1 VLRHPIPTAGPFRHP
16 TPESDMAIDFTLS
29 DEQQA
34 YRDVLRESFQ
44 REVGSA
50 EALERLTD
58 GHTTH
63 HSPDLSRT
71 FGAAGLLGPSLA
83 EQYGGGGAGIVEE
96 MILLE
101 EIMRNQV
108 PIGAYPVSLIVG
120 GATQKFATAQQK
132 QLVLG
137 NIAAGGVEAIA
148 MSEPEA
154 GSDVAAL
161 TTTATRADGGW
172 ILNGVK
178 LWISNA
184 HIADRILVVCREGRD
199 GGPPSPKHEGLCMI
213 WVDREAEGVRVDEV
227 KTMSGQREVNYVYLD
242 DAFVTDDAV
251 LGEPGNGWFQ
261 LMSGLNV
268 ERLIIAALAL
278 GQAERALADA
288 LEYAKQRKQF
298 GRSIGS
304 FQIQQHRLVDMATEV
319 ELARLL
325 VYKVAADV
333 DRDPTALFPREASMA
348 KIWATETAER
358 TVNAAFKIH
367 GGYGYATEYAISR
380 QIGPSMVATIFGGTN
395 DIQRNIIAKV
405 MGL

>member
-1 VLRHPIPTAGPFRHP
+1 
-16 TPESDMAIDFTLS
+16 MAIDFTLT

-34 YRDVLRESFQ
+34 YRDALRDTFA

-50 EALERLTD
+50 EQRARLTE
-58 GHTTH
+58 GNTIH
-63 HSPDLSRT
+63 HSPELSAT
-71 FGAAGLLGPSLA
+71 IGAAGLLAPSIA
-83 EQYGGGGAGIVEE
+83 EEHGGGGAGVVEE

-101 EIMRNQV
+101 EQMRALA
-108 PIGAYPVSLIVG
+108 PIGAYPVSLIVA
-120 GATQKFATAQQK
+120 GAAQKFGTAEQQA
-132 QLVLG
+132 LVLG
-137 NIAAGGVEAIA
+137 NIARGGVEAIA

-161 TTTATRADGGW
+161 TTSARKVDGGW
-172 ILNGVK
+172 ILDGVK
-178 LWISNA
+178 VWISNA
-184 HIADRILVVCREGRD
+184 HIADRILVVCRDAATAGA
-199 GGPPSPKHEGLCMI
+199 PKHEGLCMI
-213 WVDREAEGVRVDEV
+213 WVDPAAEGVRVDGIE
-227 KTMSGQREVNYVYLD
+227 TIGGYREVNYVYLD
-242 DAFVTDDAV
+242 GVFAPDDAL
-251 LGEPGNGWFQ
+251 LGQPGHGWAQ
-261 LMSGLNV
+261 LMAGLNT

-278 GQAERALADA
+278 GQAEQALSDA
-288 LEYAKQRKQF
+288 LRYARERRQF
-298 GRSIGS
+298 GRPIGS

-348 KIWATETAER
+348 KVWATETAER

-367 GGYGYATEYAISR
+367 GGYGYAKEYPISG
-380 QIGPSMVATIFGGTN
+380 QLAHSLVATTFGGTN

>member
-1 VLRHPIPTAGPFRHP
+1 
-16 TPESDMAIDFTLS
+16 MAIDFTLS
-29 DEQQA
+29 DEQLA
-34 YRDVLRESFQ
+34 YRDALRESFQ

-50 EALERLTD
+50 EALEQATE
-58 GHTTH
+58 GFTTH
-63 HSPDLSRT
+63 HSHDLSRKI
-71 FGAAGLLGPSLA
+71 GAAGLLAPSLA
-83 EQYGGGGAGIVEE
+83 EEYGGGGAGIVEE

-101 EIMRNQV
+101 EIMRNQA
-108 PIGAYPVSLIVG
+108 PIGAYPVSLIVA
-120 GATQKFATAQQK
+120 GATQKFATDAQK
-132 QLVLG
+132 ELVLG

-154 GSDVAAL
+154 GSDVASL

-184 HIADRILVVCREGRD
+184 HIADRILVVCRD
-199 GGPPSPKHEGLCMI
+199 ATDTHPPAQKHEGLCMI

-227 KTMSGQREVNYVYLD
+227 KTMSGHHEVNYVYLD
-242 DAFVTDDAV
+242 DVFVTDDAV
-251 LGEPGNGWFQ
+251 LGEPGNGWLQ

-278 GQAERALADA
+278 GQAEQALADA
-288 LEYAKQRKQF
+288 LQYAKERQQF
-298 GRSIGS
+298 GRPIGS

-319 ELARLL
+319 ELTRLL

-367 GGYGYATEYAISR
+367 GGYGYASEYAISR

>member
-1 VLRHPIPTAGPFRHP
+1 
-16 TPESDMAIDFTLS
+16 MAIDFTLS
-29 DEQQA
+29 DEQLA
-34 YRDVLRESFQ
+34 YRDALRESFQ

-50 EALERLTD
+50 EALEQATE
-58 GHTTH
+58 GFTTH
-63 HSPDLSRT
+63 HSHALSRKI
-71 FGAAGLLGPSLA
+71 GAAGLLGPSLA
-83 EQYGGGGAGIVEE
+83 EEYGGGGAGVVEE

-101 EIMRNQV
+101 ELMRNQA
-108 PIGAYPVSLIVG
+108 PIGAYPVSLIVA
-120 GATQKFATAQQK
+120 GATQKFATAEQK

-154 GSDVAAL
+154 GSDVASL

-184 HIADRILVVCREGRD
+184 HIADRILVVCRDATD
-199 GGPPSPKHEGLCMI
+199 GAPPARKHEGLCMI

-227 KTMSGQREVNYVYLD
+227 KTMSGHHEVNYVYLD
-242 DAFVTDDAV
+242 DVFVTDDAV
-251 LGEPGNGWFQ
+251 LGEPGNGWLQ

-278 GQAERALADA
+278 GQAEQALADA
-288 LEYAKQRKQF
+288 LQYAKERHQF

-319 ELARLL
+319 ELTRLL

-367 GGYGYATEYAISR
+367 GGYGYASEYSISR

>member
-1 VLRHPIPTAGPFRHP
+1 
-16 TPESDMAIDFTLS
+16 MAIDFTLS
-29 DEQQA
+29 DEQLA
-34 YRDVLRESFQ
+34 YRDALRESFQ
-44 REVGSA
+44 REVGTA
-50 EALERLTD
+50 EALEQATE
-58 GHTTH
+58 GFTTH
-63 HSPDLSRT
+63 HSRDLSHKI
-71 FGAAGLLGPSLA
+71 GAAGLLGPSLA
-83 EQYGGGGAGIVEE
+83 EEYGGGGAGIVEE

-101 EIMRNQV
+101 EIMRNQA
-108 PIGAYPVSLIVG
+108 PIGAYPVSLIVA
-120 GATQKFATAQQK
+120 GATHKFATAEQK
-132 QLVLG
+132 QLVLS

-154 GSDVAAL
+154 GSDVASL
-161 TTTATRADGGW
+161 TTTARRADGGW

-184 HIADRILVVCREGRD
+184 HIADRILVVCREPD
-199 GGPPSPKHEGLCMI
+199 SAKHEGLCMI

-227 KTMSGQREVNYVYLD
+227 KTMSGHREVNYVYLD
-242 DAFVTDDAV
+242 DVFVTDDAV
-251 LGEPGNGWFQ
+251 LGEPGNGWLQ

-278 GQAERALADA
+278 GQAEQALADA
-288 LEYAKQRKQF
+288 LQYAKERRQF

-319 ELARLL
+319 ELTRLL

-348 KIWATETAER
+348 KVWATETAER

-367 GGYGYATEYAISR
+367 GGYGYASEYSISR

>member
-1 VLRHPIPTAGPFRHP
+1 
-16 TPESDMAIDFTLS
+16 MAIDFTLT

-34 YRDVLRESFQ
+34 YRDALRESFL
-44 REVGSA
+44 REVGTA
-50 EALERLTD
+50 EALERATA

-63 HSPDLSRT
+63 HSQELSRKL
-71 FGAAGLLGPSLA
+71 GAAGLLGPSLA
-83 EQYGGGGAGIVEE
+83 EQHGGGGAGVVEE

-101 EIMRNQV
+101 EMMRRQV
-108 PIGAYPVSLIVG
+108 PIGAYPVSLIVA
-120 GATQKFATAQQK
+120 GATQKFGTPAQQA
-132 QLVLG
+132 LILG

-161 TTTATRADGGW
+161 TTTATRTDGGW
-172 ILNGVK
+172 VLNGVK

-184 HIADRILVVCREGRD
+184 HIADRILVVCRDAAAAGAD
-199 GGPPSPKHEGLCMI
+199 ASKHDGLCMI
-213 WVDREAEGVRVDEV
+213 WVDRDAEGVRIDEV
-227 KTMSGQREVNYVYLD
+227 PTMTGQHEVNYVYLD
-242 DAFVTDDAV
+242 DVVVSDDAV

-278 GQAERALADA
+278 GQAELALETA
-288 LEYAKQRKQF
+288 LEYAKQRQQF
-298 GRSIGS
+298 GRPIGS
-304 FQIQQHRLVDMATEV
+304 FQVQQHRLVDMATEV
-319 ELARLL
+319 ELTRLL

-348 KIWATETAER
+348 KVWATETAEW

-367 GGYGYATEYAISR
+367 GGYGYAREYAISR

-395 DIQRNIIAKV
+395 DVQRNIIAKV

>member
-1 VLRHPIPTAGPFRHP
+1 MP
-16 TPESDMAIDFTLS
+16 IDFTLT

-34 YRDVLRESFQ
+34 YRDALRDTFA

-50 EALERLTD
+50 EQRERLTE
-58 GHTTH
+58 GHTVH
-63 HSPDLSRT
+63 HSPELAAKL
-71 FGAAGLLGPSLA
+71 GASGLLGPSIA
-83 EQYGGGGAGIVEE
+83 EEHGGGGAGVVEE

-101 EIMRNQV
+101 EQMRALA
-108 PIGAYPVSLIVG
+108 PIGAYPVSLIVA
-120 GATQKFATAQQK
+120 GAVQKFGTPEQK
-132 QLVLG
+132 ELVLG

-161 TTTATRADGGW
+161 STTAKRVDGGW
-172 ILNGVK
+172 VLNGVK
-178 LWISNA
+178 VWISNA
-184 HIADRILVVCREGRD
+184 HIADRILIVCRDAEVD
-199 GGPPSPKHEGLCMI
+199 ADPATKKHEGLCMI
-213 WVDREAEGVRVDEV
+213 WVDPKAQGVRVDGIE
-227 KTMSGQREVNYVYLD
+227 TIGGYREVNYVYLD
-242 DAFVTDDAV
+242 DVFAPDDAL
-251 LGEPGNGWFQ
+251 LGQAGAGWMQ
-261 LMSGLNV
+261 LMAGLNT

-278 GQAERALADA
+278 GQAEQALGEA
-288 LEYAKQRKQF
+288 LQYAKDRKQF

-304 FQIQQHRLVDMATEV
+304 FQVQQHRLVDMATEV

-348 KIWATETAER
+348 KVYATETAER
-358 TVNAAFKIH
+358 VVNRAFKIH
-367 GGYGYATEYAISR
+367 GGYGYAKEYAISG
-380 QIGPSMVATIFGGTN
+380 QLAHSLVATTFGGTN

>member
-1 VLRHPIPTAGPFRHP
+1 
-16 TPESDMAIDFTLS
+16 MAIDFTLT

-34 YRDVLRESFQ
+34 YRDALRESFQ
-44 REVGSA
+44 REVGTA
-50 EALERLTD
+50 EALEQATE

-63 HSPDLSRT
+63 HSHDLSHKL
-71 FGAAGLLGPSLA
+71 GAAGLLAPSLD

-101 EIMRNQV
+101 EIMRNQA
-108 PIGAYPVSLIVG
+108 PIGAYPVSLIVA
-120 GATQKFATAQQK
+120 GATQKFATPEQK
-132 QLVLG
+132 QLVLC
-137 NIAAGGVEAIA
+137 NVAAGGVEAIA

-154 GSDVAAL
+154 GSDVASL

-172 ILNGVK
+172 VLNGVK

-184 HIADRILVVCREGRD
+184 HIADRILVVCRDASSQGKR
-199 GGPPSPKHEGLCMI
+199 HEGLCMI

-242 DAFVTDDAV
+242 DVFVTDDAV
-251 LGEPGNGWFQ
+251 LGEPGNGWLQ

-268 ERLIIAALAL
+268 ERLIIAALSL
-278 GQAERALADA
+278 GQAEQVLADA
-288 LEYAKQRKQF
+288 IEYAKQRKQF

-319 ELARLL
+319 ELSRLL

-348 KIWATETAER
+348 KVWATETAER

-367 GGYGYATEYAISR
+367 GGYGYASEYSISR

>member
-1 VLRHPIPTAGPFRHP
+1 
-16 TPESDMAIDFTLS
+16 MAIDFTLT

-34 YRDVLRESFQ
+34 YREALRESFR
-44 REVGSA
+44 REVGSP
-50 EALERLTD
+50 EALEQATA
-58 GHTTH
+58 GFTTH
-63 HSPDLSRT
+63 HNDALSRT
-71 FGAAGLLGPSLA
+71 FGAAGLLAPSVA
-83 EQYGGGGAGIVEE
+83 EQYGGGGAGVVEE

-101 EIMRNQV
+101 EMMRNQV
-108 PIGAYPVSLIVG
+108 PIGAYPVSLIVA
-120 GATQKFATAQQK
+120 GATQKFATDAQK

-137 NIAAGGVEAIA
+137 NIATGGVEAIA

-154 GSDVAAL
+154 GSDVASL

-199 GGPPSPKHEGLCMI
+199 GGTSSAKHEGLCMI
-213 WVDREAEGVRVDEV
+213 WVERDAEGVRVDEV
-227 KTMSGQREVNYVYLD
+227 PTMSGHHEVNYVYLD
-242 DAFVTDDAV
+242 DVFVSDDAV
-251 LGEPGNGWFQ
+251 LGEPGNGWLQ

-268 ERLIIAALAL
+268 ERLIIAALSL
-278 GQAERALADA
+278 GQAEQALADA
-288 LEYAKQRKQF
+288 LAYAKQRKQF

-304 FQIQQHRLVDMATEV
+304 FQVQQHRLVDMATEV

-367 GGYGYATEYAISR
+367 GGYGYAREYAISR